1 MPSAHARLSPSS
13 AHRWLRCPG
22 SVRLS
27 DEIEETRTSEFAA
40 EGTVA
45 HHVREMC
52 LVFGMEP
59 EDFLGQEIGADGFTF
74 TVEDEM
80 VEALR
85 PGIEWVRERKGRL
98 VNEYQVKFDRWLP
111 GQFGTLDVGIIGKHL
126 IIINDLKYGAGV
138 PVSPEDNEQLQ
149 TYALGFWDNVARHE
163 TAATDFLLVID
174 QPRAVGGGGEWRV
187 TLDELLEFGERLK
200 RGYEEVNAD
209 DPYLKPGE
217 KQCRFCR
224 AKGTCDAFAKWS
236 IAQLDMEF
244 DDLDED
250 GDTLRLSEIGEFTP
264 ERRATIAMN
273 KSLIENWLNAVHG
286 QVLEDALMGR
296 PVPGVKAVAGNQG
309 RRAWADE
316 KAAKRFMLRHIEAE
330 EVFTEPAL
338 ISPAQFEKKV
348 PKEVREDVD
357 KYVSRSDGK
366 PVLVRADDKRPAIN
380 IADEFDDEPDV
391 DDLLG

>member
-22 SVRLS
+22 SVKLS
-27 DEIEETRTSEFAA
+27 DEIEEQRTSEFAA

-52 LVFGMEP
+52 LLFDLEP
-59 EDFLGQEIGADGFTF
+59 EDFEGQVIGADGFTF
-74 TVEDEM
+74 TVDEEM

-111 GQFGTLDVGIIGKHL
+111 GQFGTLDVGIIEKDL
-126 IIINDLKYGAGV
+126 IVINDLKYGAGV
-138 PVSPEDNEQLQ
+138 AVSPEGNEQLQ

-163 TAATDFLLVID
+163 SAATDFLLVID

-200 RGYEEVNAD
+200 RGYEEVHAE

-217 KQCRFCR
+217 KQCRFCPV
-224 AKGTCDAFAKWS
+224 KGTCDAFAKWS
-236 IAQLDMEF
+236 IEQLDMEF
-244 DDLDED
+244 DDLD
-250 GDTLRLSEIGEFTP
+250 GDEMLLSEIGDFTP
-264 ERRATIAMN
+264 ERRALIALN

-286 QVLEDALMGR
+286 KVLEDALMGR
-296 PVPGVKAVAGNQG
+296 PAPGVKAVAGNQG
-309 RRAWADE
+309 RRTWADTDS
-316 KAAKRFMLRHIEAE
+316 AMRFMIRHIGADEI
-330 EVFTEPAL
+330 FNEPAL

-348 PKEVREDVD
+348 PKEVREDVE
-357 KYVSRSDGK
+357 KYISRSDGK
-366 PVLVRADDKRPAIN
+366 PVLVGAGDKRPAIN
-380 IADEFDDEPDV
+380 IADEFDDDEPDV